1 MLEEFRVPVCQHL
14 GGLGYSNV
22 GESSGRQSSA
32 AAALAAGTDQHLDS
46 KGGGAGSPR
55 NLGWRNQYSTV
66 QISQPYVLGSL
77 STPRVRKA
85 VLANLAGPCDLHI
98 TLGVR

>member
-1 MLEEFRVPVCQHL
+1 MLEGFRVPVSQHL
-14 GGLGYSNV
+14 GGLGYPNV
-22 GESSGRQSSA
+22 GVSSLRPQRWRA
-32 AAALAAGTDQHLDS
+32 TGTDQHLDS